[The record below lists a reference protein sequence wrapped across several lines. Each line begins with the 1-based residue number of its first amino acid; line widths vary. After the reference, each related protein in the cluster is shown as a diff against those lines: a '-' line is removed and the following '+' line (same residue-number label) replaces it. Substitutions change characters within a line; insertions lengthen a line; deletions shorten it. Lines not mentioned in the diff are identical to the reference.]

1 MRGRCMLIL
10 IWLVGKYK
18 KTRERIQTVQMNLF
32 GLFIFKSDV
41 RRLPPLCRW
50 RATNQYQWGILES
63 YSEMI
68 IK

>member
-10 IWLVGKYK
+10 IWLVRKYK

-41 RRLPPLCRW
+41 RAQQLFHSRLKVCFFELP
-50 RATNQYQWGILES
+50 
-63 YSEMI
+63 
-68 IK
+68 

>member
-1 MRGRCMLIL
+1 MRGRCMLSL

-41 RRLPPLCRW
+41 RRLPPSAGGEQQISISGAFL
-50 RATNQYQWGILES
+50 NLIL
-63 YSEMI
+63 
-68 IK
+68 K